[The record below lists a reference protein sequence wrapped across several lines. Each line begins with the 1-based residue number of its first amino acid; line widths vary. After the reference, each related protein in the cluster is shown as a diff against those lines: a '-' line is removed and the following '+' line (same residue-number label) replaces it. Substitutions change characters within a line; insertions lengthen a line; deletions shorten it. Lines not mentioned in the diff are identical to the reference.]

1 LRLALRVSIHAA
13 AGSRNPAINQRFDFH
28 LTNTVFGC
36 GQLISGHSICHNPVG
51 FALFKELGNSMK
63 YKNKWWRGGVLWA
76 GTVVCTAVF
85 TGTTALAVTPAG
97 QDSLPAPGNA
107 LGDASARRG
116 LLSNGAADEPQT
128 PGTGNN
134 GANGSITELQQM
146 IRDGKVM
153 EMRTT
158 YNGSYGASML
168 FYPDQMTYYVAL
180 FQQKK
185 FWRVIKTQTDT
196 RAEAVYA
203 DLAKSTSQLAAS
215 EISREKLQAEN
226 AYADRLIALQQNRAN
241 RLQADVD
248 VARAQQ
254 TQVVDRQAQQQAA
267 IVTLRAQQDAA
278 QAELRALQ
286 AKVQDLQRQTD
297 GDLMPMAK

>member
-1 LRLALRVSIHAA
+1 
-13 AGSRNPAINQRFDFH
+13 
-28 LTNTVFGC
+28 
-36 GQLISGHSICHNPVG
+36 
-51 FALFKELGNSMK
+51 LFKELGNSMK
-63 YKNKWWRGGVLWA
+63 YKNKWSRGVVLLA
-76 GTVVCTAVF
+76 GAVVCTAVCAA
-85 TGTTALAVTPAG
+85 TAAIAATPVAG
-97 QDSLPAPGNA
+97 DSSSAPGNA

-116 LLSNGAADEPQT
+116 LLTNGAADEPQA
-128 PGTGNN
+128 PGN
-134 GANGSITELQQM
+134 GSDASIGTSGSITELQQM
-146 IRDGKVM
+146 IRDGKVV

-196 RAEAVYA
+196 RAETVYA
-203 DLAKSTSQLAAS
+203 DFAKSTAQLADS
-215 EISREKLQAEN
+215 EIRRQKLQAEN
-226 AYADRLIALQQNRAN
+226 AFADRLIALQQNRAS

-254 TQVVDRQAQQQAA
+254 TQVADRQAQQQDA
-267 IVTLRAQQDAA
+267 IRTLRTQQDSA

-286 AKVQDLQRQTD
+286 TKVQDLQRQAD
-297 GDLMPMAK
+297 GDLMPASQ

>member
-1 LRLALRVSIHAA
+1 MEIIR
-13 AGSRNPAINQRFDFH
+13 RFDFL
-28 LTNTVFGC
+28 LTNAVFESA
-36 GQLISGHSICHNPVG
+36 QSISGHSICHNSVG

-63 YKNKWWRGGVLWA
+63 SNNKWRYGVVLWA
-76 GTVVCTAVF
+76 SAVVCTAACA
-85 TGTTALAVTPAG
+85 GTTALAAAPAA
-97 QDSLPAPGNA
+97 QDSSSASGNA

-116 LLSNGAADEPQT
+116 LLTNGAADEPQA
-128 PGTGNN
+128 PGN
-134 GANGSITELQQM
+134 GSDASNGSNGSITELQQM
-146 IRDGKVM
+146 IRDGKVI

-168 FYPDQMTYYVAL
+168 FYPDQMTYYIAL

-203 DLAKSTSQLAAS
+203 EFAKNTAQLADS
-215 EISREKLQAEN
+215 EIRREKLQAEN
-226 AYADRLIALQQNRAN
+226 AFADRLIALQQNRAN

-254 TQVVDRQAQQQAA
+254 SQVVDRQAQQQAA
-267 IVTLRAQQDAA
+267 IATLRAQQDAA

-286 AKVQDLQRQTD
+286 TKVQDLQRQAD
-297 GDLMPMAK
+297 GDLTLAPQ

>member
-1 LRLALRVSIHAA
+1 MPQ
-13 AGSRNPAINQRFDFH
+13 AGSLNIPIIQCFDFPSM
-28 LTNTVFGC
+28 NTIFEC
-36 GQLISGHSICHNPVG
+36 GQSISGHSICHNPVG

-76 GTVVCTAVF
+76 GAVVCTAACAAI
-85 TGTTALAVTPAG
+85 TATTALAAMPAG
-97 QDSLPAPGNA
+97 QDSSSALGNA

-116 LLSNGAADEPQT
+116 LLANGAADEPQAS
-128 PGTGNN
+128 GN

-203 DLAKSTSQLAAS
+203 DFAKSTAQLAAS

-226 AYADRLIALQQNRAN
+226 AFADRLIALQQNRAN

-254 TQVVDRQAQQQAA
+254 SQVVDRQAQQQAA
-267 IVTLRAQQDAA
+267 NDTLRAQQDAA

-286 AKVQDLQRQTD
+286 TKVQDLQRQTD
-297 GDLMPMAK
+297 GDLMPMPQ

>member
-1 LRLALRVSIHAA
+1 
-13 AGSRNPAINQRFDFH
+13 
-28 LTNTVFGC
+28 
-36 GQLISGHSICHNPVG
+36 
-51 FALFKELGNSMK
+51 MK
-63 YKNKWWRGGVLWA
+63 SNNKWQRGVVLWA
-76 GTVVCTAVF
+76 GAVVCTAACAA
-85 TGTTALAVTPAG
+85 TTALAATPAR
-97 QDSLPAPGNA
+97 QDSPSASENA

-116 LLSNGAADEPQT
+116 LLTNGAADEPQA
-128 PGTGNN
+128 PGN
-134 GANGSITELQQM
+134 GSDGSNGSITELQQM
-146 IRDGKVM
+146 IRDGKVI

-203 DLAKSTSQLAAS
+203 DFAKSTAQLADS
-215 EISREKLQAEN
+215 EIRREKLQAEN
-226 AYADRLIALQQNRAN
+226 AFADRLIALQQNRAS

-267 IVTLRAQQDAA
+267 IITLRAQQDAA

-286 AKVQDLQRQTD
+286 TKVQDLQRQAD
-297 GDLMPMAK
+297 GDLMPQ

>member
-1 LRLALRVSIHAA
+1 
-13 AGSRNPAINQRFDFH
+13 
-28 LTNTVFGC
+28 
-36 GQLISGHSICHNPVG
+36 
-51 FALFKELGNSMK
+51 MK
-63 YKNKWWRGGVLWA
+63 SNNKWRYGVVLWA
-76 GTVVCTAVF
+76 GAVVCTAACVA
-85 TGTTALAVTPAG
+85 TTAIAATPAG
-97 QDSLPAPGNA
+97 QDSSLAAGNA
-107 LGDASARRG
+107 LGDTSAKRG
-116 LLSNGAADEPQT
+116 LLTNGAADEPQA
-128 PGTGNN
+128 PG
-134 GANGSITELQQM
+134 NGSITELQQM
-146 IRDGKVM
+146 IRDGKVI

-203 DLAKSTSQLAAS
+203 DFAKNTALLADS
-215 EISREKLQAEN
+215 EIRREKLQAEN
-226 AYADRLIALQQNRAN
+226 AFADRLIALQQNRAN

-254 TQVVDRQAQQQAA
+254 SQVVDRQAQQRDA
-267 IVTLRAQQDAA
+267 IVALRAQQDAA

-286 AKVQDLQRQTD
+286 TKVQDLQRQAD
-297 GDLMPMAK
+297 GDLMPVQ

>member
-1 LRLALRVSIHAA
+1 
-13 AGSRNPAINQRFDFH
+13 
-28 LTNTVFGC
+28 
-36 GQLISGHSICHNPVG
+36 
-51 FALFKELGNSMK
+51 MK
-63 YKNKWWRGGVLWA
+63 SNNKWQRGVVLWA
-76 GTVVCTAVF
+76 GAVVCMAACAA
-85 TGTTALAVTPAG
+85 TTALAATPAR
-97 QDSLPAPGNA
+97 QDSPSASGNA

-116 LLSNGAADEPQT
+116 LLTNGAADEPQA
-128 PGTGNN
+128 PGN
-134 GANGSITELQQM
+134 GSDGSNGSITELQQM
-146 IRDGKVM
+146 IRDGKVI

-203 DLAKSTSQLAAS
+203 DFAKSTAQLADS
-215 EISREKLQAEN
+215 EIRREKLQAEN
-226 AYADRLIALQQNRAN
+226 AFADRLIALQQNRAS

-267 IVTLRAQQDAA
+267 IITLRAQQDAA

-286 AKVQDLQRQTD
+286 TKVQDLQRQAD
-297 GDLMPMAK
+297 GDLMPQ

>member
-1 LRLALRVSIHAA
+1 MTTVGGLLGIGITRCFNFRLEH
-13 AGSRNPAINQRFDFH
+13 NFE
-28 LTNTVFGC
+28 C
-36 GQLISGHSICHNPVG
+36 GLQISGQSICDNPVG

-63 YKNKWWRGGVLWA
+63 SNNKWRRGVVLLA
-76 GTVVCTAVF
+76 GAVVCTAACAAA
-85 TGTTALAVTPAG
+85 TANAATPMAE
-97 QDSLPAPGNA
+97 DLSSVSGNA

-116 LLSNGAADEPQT
+116 LLTNGAADEPQA
-128 PGTGNN
+128 PGNGSNGSNGTGS
-134 GANGSITELQQM
+134 NGSITELQQM
-146 IRDGKVM
+146 IRDGKVV

-168 FYPDQMTYYVAL
+168 FYPDQMTYYIAL

-196 RAEAVYA
+196 RAETVYA
-203 DLAKSTSQLAAS
+203 DFAKSTAQLADS
-215 EISREKLQAEN
+215 EIRREKLQAEN
-226 AYADRLIALQQNRAN
+226 AFADRLIALQQNRAS

-254 TQVVDRQAQQQAA
+254 SQVADRQAQQQDA
-267 IVTLRAQQDAA
+267 IRTLRSQQDSA

-286 AKVQDLQRQTD
+286 TKVQDLQRQAD
-297 GDLMPMAK
+297 SDLMPAAQ

>member
-1 LRLALRVSIHAA
+1 
-13 AGSRNPAINQRFDFH
+13 
-28 LTNTVFGC
+28 
-36 GQLISGHSICHNPVG
+36 
-51 FALFKELGNSMK
+51 MK
-63 YKNKWWRGGVLWA
+63 FNNKWRHGVVLWA
-76 GTVVCTAVF
+76 SAVACMAACAA
-85 TGTTALAVTPAG
+85 TTALAATASAAAA
-97 QDSLPAPGNA
+97 QDSSLASGNA

-116 LLSNGAADEPQT
+116 LLTNGAADEPQA
-128 PGTGNN
+128 PGN
-134 GANGSITELQQM
+134 GTDGSNGSITELQQM
-146 IRDGKVM
+146 IRDGKVV

-168 FYPDQMTYYVAL
+168 FYPDQMTYYIAL

-203 DLAKSTSQLAAS
+203 DFAKSTAQLADS
-215 EISREKLQAEN
+215 EIRREKLQAEN
-226 AYADRLIALQQNRAN
+226 AFADRLIALQQNRAN

-254 TQVVDRQAQQQAA
+254 SQVADRQAQQQDA

-278 QAELRALQ
+278 QAQLRAADQ
-286 AKVQDLQRQTD
+286 GA
-297 GDLMPMAK
+297 GSSASG

>member
-1 LRLALRVSIHAA
+1 
-13 AGSRNPAINQRFDFH
+13 
-28 LTNTVFGC
+28 
-36 GQLISGHSICHNPVG
+36 
-51 FALFKELGNSMK
+51 MK
-63 YKNKWWRGGVLWA
+63 SNNKWRHGVVLWA
-76 GTVVCTAVF
+76 SAVVCTAACAA
-85 TGTTALAVTPAG
+85 TTALAAAPAA
-97 QDSLPAPGNA
+97 QDSSSASGNA
-107 LGDASARRG
+107 LGDTSARRG
-116 LLSNGAADEPQT
+116 LLTNGAADEPQAL
-128 PGTGNN
+128 G
-134 GANGSITELQQM
+134 NGSNGTNGSVTELQQM
-146 IRDGKVM
+146 IRDGKVI

-203 DLAKSTSQLAAS
+203 DFAKNTAQLADS
-215 EISREKLQAEN
+215 EIRREKLQAEN
-226 AYADRLIALQQNRAN
+226 AFADRLIALQQNRAN

-254 TQVVDRQAQQQAA
+254 SQVVDRQAQQQAA
-267 IVTLRAQQDAA
+267 IITLRAQQDAA

-286 AKVQDLQRQTD
+286 TKVQDLQRQTD
-297 GDLMPMAK
+297 GDLMPASQ

>member
-1 LRLALRVSIHAA
+1 
-13 AGSRNPAINQRFDFH
+13 
-28 LTNTVFGC
+28 
-36 GQLISGHSICHNPVG
+36 
-51 FALFKELGNSMK
+51 MK
-63 YKNKWWRGGVLWA
+63 SNNKWQRGVVLWA
-76 GTVVCTAVF
+76 GAVVCTAACAA
-85 TGTTALAVTPAG
+85 TTAIAATPAG
-97 QDSLPAPGNA
+97 QDLSSVSGNA
-107 LGDASARRG
+107 LGDTSARRG
-116 LLSNGAADEPQT
+116 LLTNGAADEPQA
-128 PGTGNN
+128 PG
-134 GANGSITELQQM
+134 NGSDASNGTITELQQM
-146 IRDGKVM
+146 IRDGKVI

-203 DLAKSTSQLAAS
+203 DFAKSTAQLADS
-215 EISREKLQAEN
+215 EIRREKLQAEN
-226 AYADRLIALQQNRAN
+226 AFADRLIALQQNRAN

-286 AKVQDLQRQTD
+286 TKVQDLQRQTD
-297 GDLMPMAK
+297 GDLMPASSQ

>member
-1 LRLALRVSIHAA
+1 M
-13 AGSRNPAINQRFDFH
+13 Q
-28 LTNTVFGC
+28 
-36 GQLISGHSICHNPVG
+36 
-51 FALFKELGNSMK
+51 
-63 YKNKWWRGGVLWA
+63 YKNKWRRGVVLLA
-76 GTVVCTAVF
+76 GAVFCTAACAA
-85 TGTTALAVTPAG
+85 TAANSATLVNE
-97 QDSLPAPGNA
+97 DSSSASGNA

-116 LLSNGAADEPQT
+116 LLTNGAADEPQA
-128 PGTGNN
+128 PDNGNS
-134 GANGSITELQQM
+134 GSNGSITELQQM
-146 IRDGKVM
+146 IRDGKVV

-203 DLAKSTSQLAAS
+203 DFAKSTAQLADS
-215 EISREKLQAEN
+215 EIRRQKLQAEN
-226 AYADRLIALQQNRAN
+226 AFADRLIALQQNRAS

-254 TQVVDRQAQQQAA
+254 TQVADRQAQQQDA
-267 IVTLRAQQDAA
+267 IRTLRAQQDSA

-286 AKVQDLQRQTD
+286 TKVQDLQRQAD
-297 GDLMPMAK
+297 GDLMPASR